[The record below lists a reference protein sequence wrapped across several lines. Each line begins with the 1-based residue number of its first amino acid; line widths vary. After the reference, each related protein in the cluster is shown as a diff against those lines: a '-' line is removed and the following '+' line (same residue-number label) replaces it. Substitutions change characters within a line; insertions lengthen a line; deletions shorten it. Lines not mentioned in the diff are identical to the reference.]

1 MAVVIKWM
9 KTPKI
14 LINSMYLVV
23 IINYTSP

>member
-9 KTPKI
+9 KTHKM